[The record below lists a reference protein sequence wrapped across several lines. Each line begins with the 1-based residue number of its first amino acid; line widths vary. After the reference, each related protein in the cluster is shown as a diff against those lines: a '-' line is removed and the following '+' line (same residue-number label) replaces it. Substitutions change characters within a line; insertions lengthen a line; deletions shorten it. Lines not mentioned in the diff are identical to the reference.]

1 MTRVL
6 VVDDEPQLRRALGLN
21 LTARGYEVVEVSSGS
36 EVVNAVVEQRPSIIL
51 LDLGLPGISGLQVI
65 ELLRRWSSIPIIVL
79 TARDE
84 EASKVQALDAGADD
98 YVSKPFGM
106 GELMARLRATL
117 RRAVSDDPAA
127 LVEETPAFRLDLAAR
142 RAFVGTPP
150 VEQRLTPIEWDIVD
164 HLVRHRGRLVT
175 HRQLLEAVWGAGYE
189 APPNLLRVHI
199 AHVRRK
205 LEPEPSQPEYFLT
218 EPGMGFRYEDPTRRD
233 TM

>member
-1 MTRVL
+1 L

-21 LTARGYEVVEVSSGS
+21 LTARGYDVVEVASGT
-36 EVVNAVVEQRPSIIL
+36 EVVPAVVELRPSIVL
-51 LDLGLPGISGLQVI
+51 LDLGLPGLSGLQVI

-117 RRAVSDDPAA
+117 RRATVDDG
-127 LVEETPAFRLDLAAR
+127 LGIVEETAAFRLDLSAR
-142 RAFVGTPP
+142 RAFVGPSWI
-150 VEQRLTPIEWDIVD
+150 EQRLTPIEWDMVD

-205 LEPEPSQPEYFLT
+205 LEPEPSQPTYFLT
-218 EPGMGFRYEDPTRRD
+218 EPGMGFRYEDPARD
-233 TM
+233 DL

>member
-1 MTRVL
+1 VTRVL
-6 VVDDEPQLRRALGLN
+6 VVDDEPQLRRALELN

-36 EVVNAVVEQRPSIIL
+36 DVVSAVVEQRPSIVL
-51 LDLGLPGISGLQVI
+51 LDLGLPGLSGLQVI

-84 EASKVQALDAGADD
+84 ETSKVQALDAGADD

-106 GELMARLRATL
+106 GELMARLRAAL
-117 RRAVSDDPAA
+117 RRAAPDDSVG
-127 LVEETPAFRLDLAAR
+127 LVEETASFRLDLAAR
-142 RAFVGTPP
+142 RAFVGSPP
-150 VEQRLTPIEWDIVD
+150 VEQRLTPIEWDMVD

-175 HRQLLEAVWGAGYE
+175 HRQLLEAVWGKGYE

-205 LEPEPSQPEYFLT
+205 LEPEPSQPTYFLT
-218 EPGMGFRYEDPTRRD
+218 EPGMGFRYQDPARD
-233 TM
+233 DDS